1 VSPVERLTP
10 AEVALAERYTRVL
23 EAVSRCAEQM
33 ERGDWFA
40 LRTWTD
46 HLEDAACQLAQI
58 LAQTCRQISAGKP
71 PPRPAAVRAGVVHL
85 GRRYQAAR
93 LLHPAQPPRGG
104 EPR

>member
-1 VSPVERLTP
+1 VSAEPLTP
-10 AEVALAERYTRVL
+10 AEVTLAERYTRVL
-23 EAVSRCAEQM
+23 ESVSRCAEQV

-40 LRTWTD
+40 VRTWAD

-58 LAQTCRQISAGKP
+58 LAETCRQISAGKP
-71 PPRPAAVRAGVVHL
+71 PPRAAAVRTGVVHL

-104 EPR
+104 EDR